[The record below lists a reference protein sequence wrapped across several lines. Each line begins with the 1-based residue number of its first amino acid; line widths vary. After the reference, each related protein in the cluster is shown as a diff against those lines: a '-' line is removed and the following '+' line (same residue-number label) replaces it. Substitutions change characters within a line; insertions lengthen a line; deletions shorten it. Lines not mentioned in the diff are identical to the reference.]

1 MLRWLKTI
9 RILNITNKQRK
20 IYERQ
25 KKKIKKIENFLL
37 YIIFKLSLTR
47 TKNLGE
53 GRGMGAVKDSNG
65 DDNENDSNKL
75 TFTAVLSVSDKSQ
88 FACTVV
94 RALSVVTNGIY
105 MTTMQAFLTFVDIY
119 GYPYVN
125 LMLFLHVI
133 CSA

>member
-1 MLRWLKTI
+1 M
-9 RILNITNKQRK
+9 
-20 IYERQ
+20 
-25 KKKIKKIENFLL
+25 

-94 RALSVVTNGIY
+94 RALRVVTNGIY

>member
-1 MLRWLKTI
+1 
-9 RILNITNKQRK
+9 
-20 IYERQ
+20 
-25 KKKIKKIENFLL
+25 
-37 YIIFKLSLTR
+37 
-47 TKNLGE
+47 
-53 GRGMGAVKDSNG
+53 MGAVKDSNG
-65 DDNENDSNKL
+65 DDNENDNKKL

-94 RALSVVTNGIY
+94 RALNVITNGIY
-105 MTTMQAFLTFVDIY
+105 MTTVQAFLTFVDIY

>member
-1 MLRWLKTI
+1 
-9 RILNITNKQRK
+9 
-20 IYERQ
+20 
-25 KKKIKKIENFLL
+25 
-37 YIIFKLSLTR
+37 
-47 TKNLGE
+47 
-53 GRGMGAVKDSNG
+53 MGAVKDSNG

-94 RALSVVTNGIY
+94 RALSVITNGIY
-105 MTTMQAFLTFVDIY
+105 MTTMLAFLTFVDIY

>member
-1 MLRWLKTI
+1 M
-9 RILNITNKQRK
+9 
-20 IYERQ
+20 
-25 KKKIKKIENFLL
+25 

-65 DDNENDSNKL
+65 DDNENDNNKL

-88 FACTVV
+88 IACTVV
-94 RALSVVTNGIY
+94 RALSVITNGIY